1 MMKNPAEN
9 DCQASL
15 SPRLCCARWLIA
27 LCATLL
33 APDLVQ
39 AEDKKPAA
47 TPASG
52 GLAAGIEL
60 SAQSAR
66 FIEIAAVGP
75 ETNQVW
81 GRPIPGRV
89 SLQTSA
95 RINLGALVEGRVEEV
110 LVRPGDRVEAGT
122 PLLRVQSTG
131 GGQTRADA
139 EQAAARLEG
148 AEESLRRYTA
158 MVARGVGTEL
168 ERFDAEIRARE
179 ARIDAERTRKAGSL
193 LGAGSGLQVFVLAPT
208 NGTVLTVGTTIGSV
222 LKAGDDGIME
232 IGDPS
237 RVWFEA
243 DVSED
248 DAEKISCGQLAL
260 VETLRGGRSTQAKVE
275 VLTRH
280 MDPATRRRRVYL
292 APVGEGLQWL
302 TPGLPIDVRLSEPQD
317 QLVLP
322 VEAVLIK
329 DGERR
334 VVYVQAPD
342 GRLHLREVLVN
353 PAAGGRVRV
362 LKGLSP
368 GERVVTKGALLVDG
382 RSEQLL

>member
-1 MMKNPAEN
+1 M
-9 DCQASL
+9 
-15 SPRLCCARWLIA
+15 
-27 LCATLL
+27 TH
-33 APDLVQ
+33 
-39 AEDKKPAA
+39 AA
-47 TPASG
+47 G
-52 GLAAGIEL
+52 GTVAGIEL

-75 ETNQVW
+75 QTNRLW

-95 RINLGALVEGRVEEV
+95 RINVGALVEGRVEEV
-110 LVRPGDRVEAGT
+110 MVRPGDRVEAGT
-122 PLLRVQSTG
+122 RLLRIQSTG
-131 GGQTRADA
+131 GGQTRAEA

-148 AEESLRRYTA
+148 AEESLRRYTT

-168 ERFDAEIRARE
+168 ERFEAEIRARE

-193 LGAGSGLQVFVLAPT
+193 LGLGIGPQVFLLAPT
-208 NGTVLTVGTTIGSV
+208 NGTVLTVGAAIGSV
-222 LKAGDDGIME
+222 LKAGDEGIME

-237 RVWFEA
+237 RVWLEA

-248 DAEKISCGQLAL
+248 DAARISCGQRAM
-260 VETLRGGRSTQAKVE
+260 VESLRGGRSAEAKVE
-275 VLTRH
+275 VLTAQV
-280 MDPATRRRRVYL
+280 DPATRRRRVYL
-292 APVGEGLQWL
+292 APVGDGLQWL
-302 TPGLPIDVRLSEPQD
+302 TPGLLVEVRLSEPQD

-334 VVYVQAPD
+334 IVYVQAAD
-342 GRLHLREVLVN
+342 GRLHPREVLVN

-368 GERVVTKGALLVDG
+368 GERVVVKGALLVDG